1 MKSLLLGEGRD
12 KLRISRQGRKT
23 GTSPDGRNPCP
34 LGQVTGD
41 YHVAKLLILGICGE
55 LIVHARRPAVRT
67 PPVVRVSTS
76 RRSIYVPLEW

>member
-1 MKSLLLGEGRD
+1 VKSLLLGEGRD

-23 GTSPDGRNPCP
+23 GTSPDRRKPCP

-55 LIVHARRPAVRT
+55 LIVHAKRLAARR
-67 PPVVRVSTS
+67 PPVVHASTI
-76 RRSIYVPLEW
+76 RRSLFVLLEW